1 VKAVLQRVQASQV
14 VVDRSIVGQIGPGVL
29 VLLGVGPSDTPAIA
43 HRMVEKI
50 AKLRIFSDS
59 QGKMN
64 LSLLDTQSE
73 VLVVSQF
80 TLYANCQKGNRP
92 SFTDAA
98 PPELAR
104 SLYEE
109 FCRSMERHGLRVAQG
124 VFQADMRVSLVND
137 GPVTI
142 LLDSKELG
150 LDRSTS

>member
-1 VKAVLQRVQASQV
+1 MKAVLQRVQASQV
-14 VVDRSIVGQIGPGVL
+14 AVDRSIVGQIGPGVL

-43 HRMVEKI
+43 HRMAEKI

-109 FCRSMERHGLRVAQG
+109 FCRSMERHGLRVGQG
-124 VFQADMRVSLVND
+124 VFQADMQVSLVND

>member
-1 VKAVLQRVQASQV
+1 M

-29 VLLGVGPSDTPAIA
+29 VLLGVGPADTPTIA
-43 HRMVEKI
+43 HRMAEKI
-50 AKLRIFSDS
+50 VKLRIFSDS

-64 LSLLDTQSE
+64 LSLQDTQGE

-98 PPELAR
+98 PPDLAR

-109 FCRSMERHGLRVAQG
+109 FCRSMERLGLRVAQG
-124 VFQADMRVSLVND
+124 VFQADMQVSLVND

-142 LLDSKELG
+142 LLDSKDLG

>member
-1 VKAVLQRVQASQV
+1 MKAVLQRVQASQV

-29 VLLGVGPSDTPAIA
+29 VLLGVGPADTPAIA
-43 HRMVEKI
+43 HRMAEKI
-50 AKLRIFSDS
+50 VKLRIFSDS

-64 LSLLDTQSE
+64 LSLLETQGE

-98 PPELAR
+98 PADLAR

-109 FCRSMERHGLRVAQG
+109 FCRSMERLGLRVAQG
-124 VFQADMRVSLVND
+124 VFQADMQVSLIND

-142 LLDSKELG
+142 FLDSRELG
-150 LDRSTS
+150 LDRSSG

>member
-1 VKAVLQRVQASQV
+1 M
-14 VVDRSIVGQIGPGVL
+14 
-29 VLLGVGPSDTPAIA
+29 LLGVGPADTPAIA
-43 HRMVEKI
+43 HRMAEKI
-50 AKLRIFSDS
+50 VKLRIFSDS

-64 LSLLDTQSE
+64 LSLQDTQGE

-98 PPELAR
+98 PPDLAR

-109 FCRSMERHGLRVAQG
+109 FCRSLERLGLRVAQG
-124 VFQADMRVSLVND
+124 VFQAEMQVSLVND

-142 LLDSKELG
+142 LLDSKDLG
-150 LDRSTS
+150 LDRTTS